1 MSAAAIRSTSAR
13 RFAPTTYEN
22 ICNRCG
28 HLVYS
33 AEKIGPLKD
42 FTFYHHGCFKCVACG
57 SKLTLKTYYNN
68 QQDQDD
74 KEVYCQSHVPKT
86 GPGHLDGQSVG
97 IKAALN
103 VPKKNHLIN
112 EQIRVS
118 GSKPAQLGT
127 DAMQFK
133 QAMGNHHYHSD
144 QSQTTNR
151 YSAGHFDASA
161 LHIQHAVN
169 QTKLNRSTNNNNS
182 NSNGLR
188 HSVRPG
194 IESRINDFL
203 DSETQRKLEML
214 HREEE
219 DSLYRQFTKKRAEEV
234 SHINVEIKEE
244 WEKELEKLTSKFLGE
259 MNGSKKKRIS
269 TDDEKALTI
278 RHQKEKEDLEKNM
291 TIKFDRKKESLAK
304 KLLEQERQATAELV
318 EKQSKEMMNLITAKL
333 QEFSVN
339 PIKNNK
345 DKDNRHRNRSNDE
358 LSSTN
363 EDQKPLPLTASA
375 AMDQSTYPSQP
386 PPPTITSISKLDIYN
401 DPSVFNELDQVAINV
416 AREDQKT
423 FTDLVRQLTANCVTD
438 VEKSRAIFRWIT
450 VKNLNTIKFDDNV
463 RADTPMGILRGIK
476 HGTESYHVL
485 FKRLCSYVGLHCV
498 VIKGYSKSAGYQP
511 GVHFEDS
518 RFRNSWNAVYVAGGW
533 RFVQCNWGA
542 RHLVNAKE
550 VGVVST
556 AAAAA
561 RSSSSSLSSSSS
573 SSSSSTTTSTSTTSN
588 NKCTTDS
595 LRYEYDDH
603 YFLTDPKEFIYEFFP
618 LQPEWQLLRCPISLR
633 EFEELPFVRSLFF
646 RYGLYFVDED
656 IQAILKT
663 DSSGAVTVRI
673 GMPSYMTPSL
683 IFHYNLKLIENYSTG
698 IRNDNGI
705 DIYDGIVLK
714 RFVMQSV
721 TGNIVTFRVH
731 APCPGSFIMDIFA
744 NSTTPKEYVTGEPM
758 KFKSVCKFKILCD
771 ELRTVMVPLP
781 DCASG
786 EWGPLKAT
794 RLFGLVPL
802 THEEAL
808 IFSSRDLEIQFRM
821 SRPLTDFMASL
832 HRNGTDERK
841 LARFISVFID
851 DNDNLVSFRLTFP
864 DEGQYGLDIYT
875 REQYSNE
882 QIYQNNIDKQLLTHC
897 CKYLIN
903 VSFAVKVK

>member
-1 MSAAAIRSTSAR
+1 MSAAIRSTSAR

-118 GSKPAQLGT
+118 GSKPALST
-127 DAMQFK
+127 DALTIK
-133 QAMGNHHYHSD
+133 QAMGNHSD
-144 QSQTTNR
+144 QSTSGKPH
-151 YSAGHFDASA
+151 YYPAGHFDASA

-169 QTKLNRSTNNNNS
+169 QTKLNRST
-182 NSNGLR
+182 NGLR

-214 HREEE
+214 HRDEE
-219 DSLYRQFTKKRAEEV
+219 DALYRQFSKKRAEEV
-234 SHINVEIKEE
+234 SYINTEIKEE
-244 WEKELEKLTSKFLGE
+244 WEKELEKLTSKFICE
-259 MNGSKKKRIS
+259 MNSRKKRIS
-269 TDDEKALTI
+269 TDEEKALTI
-278 RHQKEKEDLEKNM
+278 RHQKEKDDLEKNM
-291 TIKFDRKKESLAK
+291 TIKFDKKKESLAK
-304 KLLEQERQATAELV
+304 KLLEQERHATAELV

-339 PIKNNK
+339 KSSSNENGLKNK
-345 DKDNRHRNRSNDE
+345 DSRNRNRSNEPIE
-358 LSSTN
+358 LPNEEKPSSI
-363 EDQKPLPLTASA
+363 ASA
-375 AMDQSTYPSQP
+375 ITMDHSYPSQP
-386 PPPTITSISKLDIYN
+386 PAPSITSISKLDIYN
-401 DPSVFNELDQVAINV
+401 DPSVFAELDQVAINV

-463 RADTPMGILRGIK
+463 SADTPMGILRGIK

-518 RFRNSWNAVYVAGGW
+518 RFRNSWNAVYVAGSW

-550 VGVVST
+550 VGN
-556 AAAAA
+556 
-561 RSSSSSLSSSSS
+561 RSSSSSSA
-573 SSSSSTTTSTSTTSN
+573 SSSTSLSSPSSSMANHHQLSSN
-588 NKCTTDS
+588 NSAKCTTDS

-656 IQAILKT
+656 IQAILRT

-683 IFHYNLKLIENYSTG
+683 IFHYNLKLIENYATG
-698 IRNDNGI
+698 IRNDNGT
-705 DIYDGIVLK
+705 DTYDGVVLK
-714 RFVMQSV
+714 RFVMQTVSS
-721 TGNIVTFRVH
+721 NIVSFRVH
-731 APCPGSFIMDIFA
+731 LPGSGSYIMDIFA

-758 KFKSVCKFKILCD
+758 KFKSVCKFKILCH
-771 ELRTVMVPLP
+771 ELHTVMIPLP

-794 RLFGLVPL
+794 RLFDLVPL

-808 IFSSRDLEIQFRM
+808 IFSPRDLEIQFRM
-821 SRPLTDFMASL
+821 SRPLTDFMSSL
-832 HRNGTDERK
+832 HRNGSDERK
-841 LARFISVFID
+841 LARFVTVLID
-851 DNDNLVSFRLTFP
+851 DNDDLVSFRITFP

-875 REQYSNE
+875 REQHSNE
-882 QIYQNNIDKQLLTHC
+882 MYNIDKQLLTHC

-903 VSFAVKVK
+903 VSFANMTKVK